1 MGNPKAAVDAITACG
16 ERVGDIV
23 LHEVTIARIA
33 VLERVGSPFA
43 KDAAERVKASTLDVL
58 TMLYVLAAESA
69 GRLTDAIRDGTFEA
83 DVADWADT
91 IKPNQIQPL
100 ADAAAK
106 VFSRIDAMMPG
117 GAVEDGGAKKRGAAT
132 GR

>member
-1 MGNPKAAVDAITACG
+1 MSNPKAAVDAITACG

-43 KDAAERVKASTLDVL
+43 KETADHANAPVSDVI
-58 TMLYVLAAESA
+58 TMLYVMAAESA
-69 GRLTDAIRDGTFEA
+69 GRLTAAIRDGTFEE
-83 DVADWADT
+83 DVAEWADT
-91 IKPNQIQPL
+91 IKPNQFQPL

-106 VFSRIDAMMPG
+106 VFGRIDAMMPG